1 MRIQNPRPDRATSPS
16 TAPYI
21 GMLYAKSRNAL
32 ARIAAQLEGIT
43 RNHRLMRGGC
53 KRDSARHSIDSSQWP
68 SEASA

>member
-1 MRIQNPRPDRATSPS
+1 
-16 TAPYI
+16 
-21 GMLYAKSRNAL
+21 MLYAKSRNAL